1 MFSCL
6 PFLYKPKGRSANA
19 ATAVKHVKVVKAL
32 TAVVTT
38 EPVDEDPKNTFVE
51 VPQVPQ
57 ILRIRDIPNTLR
69 IPDALMDIRNPS
81 IKAELKKFC
90 RENNLCIACSYL
102 NPEKPTFL
110 VYNGILYECP
120 HCDSDIESP

>member
-6 PFLYKPKGRSANA
+6 PFLYKPKGKA
-19 ATAVKHVKVVKAL
+19 AKAL
-32 TAVVTT
+32 TAVVTI

-51 VPQVPQ
+51 VPQ
-57 ILRIRDIPNTLR
+57 ILRIREIPNTLR

-81 IKAELKKFC
+81 IKAQLKKFC
-90 RENNLCIACSYL
+90 RENNLCIACSFAS
-102 NPEKPTFL
+102 PEKPTFL